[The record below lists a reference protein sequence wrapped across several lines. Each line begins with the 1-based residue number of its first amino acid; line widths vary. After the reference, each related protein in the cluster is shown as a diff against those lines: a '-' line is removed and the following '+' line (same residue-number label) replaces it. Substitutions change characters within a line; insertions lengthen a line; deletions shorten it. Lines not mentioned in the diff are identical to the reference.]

1 MTSTITVEAIYA
13 LSMAE
18 IMALMMAGGLD
29 SKQIKACAKRLD
41 NLGNQKGVAE
51 KQGRANEAREA
62 IFEAAVVDFTPVVT
76 EIRVNLKSVV
86 KNGQKLKDGNVKF
99 VYNEPEIDHDAIVGK
114 IRKLLKDADVDY
126 GGTVVLRLATREVIF
141 SNSPTLRATSK
152 TPKVSEV
159 YPRYD
164 GVSYQTIAD
173 LIIANDLP
181 FESTEDPETQLA
193 MFFESGE
200 LDETVYRG
208 LVQADGEVIRVIE
221 ETAEVEETIL

>member
-1 MTSTITVEAIYA
+1 MTSTITVEGIYA
-13 LSMAE
+13 STLGE
-18 IMALMMAGGLD
+18 IIALMTAGGLD
-29 SKQIKACAKRLD
+29 SKQIKACARRLD

-51 KQGRANEAREA
+51 KQGRANEARES
-62 IFEAAVVDFTPVVT
+62 IFEAVNVEFKPEVVEV
-76 EIRVNLKSVV
+76 RVNLKSVV
-86 KNGQKLKDGNVKF
+86 RDDQKLKDGNVKF
-99 VYNEPEIDHDAIVGK
+99 IYNEPEIDHDAIVGK

-126 GGTVVLRLATREVIF
+126 SGTVVLKLATREVVF
-141 SNSPTLRATSK
+141 SNSPTLRATAK
-152 TPKVSEV
+152 TPKTTEV

-200 LDETVYRG
+200 LDEAAYRG
-208 LVQADGEVIRVIE
+208 LIAADGEVIRMV
-221 ETAEVEETIL
+221 A